1 MKMNENFFMIDDNK
15 KYLKNKIDQN
25 SIFPL
30 IWKIV
35 IENLLII
42 NLYQLLNR
50 GTKAL
55 FRRTKTP

>member
-35 IENLLII
+35 IENL
-42 NLYQLLNR
+42 YQLLNR